1 MKKIINVLC
10 KITSFCII
18 LIVLEML
25 TGMSGETEIFAAEN
39 NNPLLEGLSIA
50 GPDYTYE
57 YKEWVSFTLKKDGKQ
72 IDNNEEM
79 QYKKLHYTWSSANEN
94 VANFVMT
101 NDSYFS
107 GCLGMPYPVLDRPN
121 VFRIKSGTTVIYC
134 TISDDD
140 GNKMVL
146 SKNLTVIKETP
157 MKELKFGNNKL
168 VKEDVNADDG
178 VIYTNEIAKNVKIE
192 PVLEDGWELISEN
205 SISIDTNDD
214 YNINVV
220 VENKNRQLKFCYVL
234 RIQRYVLHQID
245 LKNLKNEC
253 AFVRRVKG
261 MPPVPCYHSQTIIYD
276 VNSSETDSD
285 TFKDGNDL
293 VRKFIAYYHYDRY
306 CVEYKNGIF
315 CYKETRGSGPWTY
328 CTTKEERIKAEKE
341 ANIQDDRLLG
351 LSIVGPDYV
360 YGIENIAKFHLEKN
374 LLTGFDE
381 EKDNMMKNYD
391 DLSCWWSSNNGK
403 VAKFQKSLNKK
414 NLYASSRRVSLKQT
428 VVFRIKAGTVVIRC
442 NIRNSQNE
450 SVVLQKTV
458 KVLKGCPIKNLKIG
472 AYKLKKVERNVKK
485 NKKMIYSKKKKVKL
499 KISLAKGWCVK
510 CVQVRNGKTVKDI
523 TKKKTFYIKSKRV
536 RKIQIVLKNKKRG
549 QTFTYECKVKRE

>member
-1 MKKIINVLC
+1 MKKIISLLC
-10 KITSFCII
+10 KMTSFCII
-18 LIVLEML
+18 LVAFGML
-25 TGMSGETEIFAAEN
+25 TGMSGESEIFAAEN
-39 NNPLLEGLSIA
+39 NNPLLEGLSIS

-57 YKEWVSFTLKKDGKQ
+57 YKKWVSFTLKKDGKQ

-101 NDSYFS
+101 NDYYIS
-107 GCLGMPYPVLDRPN
+107 GCLGMPYPILERPN
-121 VFRIKSGTTVIYC
+121 TFSIKSGTTVIYC

-140 GNKMVL
+140 GNEVIL

-157 MKELKFGNNKL
+157 IKELKFGNNKL

-192 PVLEDGWELISEN
+192 PVLEDGWKLISEN

-253 AFVRRVKG
+253 AFVRRVKRTLSL
-261 MPPVPCYHSQTIIYD
+261 PCYYPQTITYD

-306 CVEYKNGIF
+306 CVEYRNGIF
-315 CYKETRGSGPWTY
+315 CYKETREKGPWTY
-328 CTTKEERIKAEKE
+328 CRTKEERIKAEKE

-351 LSIVGPDYV
+351 FSIVGPDYV
-360 YGIENIAKFHLEKN
+360 YGIENIAKFHLKKN
-374 LLTGFDE
+374 SLTGFDE
-381 EKDNMMKNYD
+381 EKDNKNKNYD

-414 NLYASSRRVSLKQT
+414 SFHSSSRKLSLEQT
-428 VVFRIKAGTVVIRC
+428 AVFRIKPGTVVIRC
-442 NIRNSQNE
+442 KIKKSQNE

-472 AYKLKKVERNVKK
+472 AYKLKKAERNVKK

-499 KISLAKGWCVK
+499 KISLVKGWRVK

-523 TKKKTFYIKSKRV
+523 TKKKTFYIKSKKV
-536 RKIQIVLKNKKRG
+536 QKIQIVLKNKKRE
-549 QTFTYECKVKRE
+549 QTFTYECKVKRD